1 MSRLHGMV
9 CRAPVSCHPAR
20 GLLGAEAH
28 GSCMFS
34 DQVGPGPEPEPA
46 ALEQA
51 GAGAWPGGGGAPCG
65 EKEIVTP
72 LGARECAQPIPGPA
86 RQL

>member
-1 MSRLHGMV
+1 MNETQGPE
-9 CRAPVSCHPAR
+9 CRGYMGWCVSGPSVMPSGERAANAQCR
-20 GLLGAEAH
+20 

-34 DQVGPGPEPEPA
+34 DQVGPEPEPA

-51 GAGAWPGGGGAPCG
+51 PAAWPGG

-72 LGARECAQPIPGPA
+72 LGATECAEEPSRAQTIMT
-86 RQL
+86 